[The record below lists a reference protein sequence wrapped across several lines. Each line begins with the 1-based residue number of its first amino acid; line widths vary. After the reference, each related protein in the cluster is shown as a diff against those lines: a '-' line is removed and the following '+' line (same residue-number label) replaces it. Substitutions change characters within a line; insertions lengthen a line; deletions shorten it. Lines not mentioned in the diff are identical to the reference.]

1 MELWEQIKQNIEQSI
16 EEESITKPFEL
27 RCYVALNK
35 IKSILED
42 DSLSDKDCFW
52 KIEEIISV
60 YEKMGVCVN
69 FRHDY

>member
-52 KIEEIISV
+52 
-60 YEKMGVCVN
+60 
-69 FRHDY
+69 